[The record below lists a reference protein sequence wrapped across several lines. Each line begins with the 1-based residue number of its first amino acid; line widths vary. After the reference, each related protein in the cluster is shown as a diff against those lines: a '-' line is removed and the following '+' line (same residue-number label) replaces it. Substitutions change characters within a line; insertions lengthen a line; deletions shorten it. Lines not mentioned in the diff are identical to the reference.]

1 MILIILLS
9 PHTAI
14 RLESGLHADLQGP
27 YPSSAGPYL
36 KIYKKSKNL
45 FGCTYL
51 FNIAICIYHFRK
63 FKYYKKI

>member
-36 KIYKKSKNL
+36 KIYKKYHRTIYLNL
-45 FGCTYL
+45 DNHQKQKQSL
-51 FNIAICIYHFRK
+51 
-63 FKYYKKI
+63 KYSLRSNH